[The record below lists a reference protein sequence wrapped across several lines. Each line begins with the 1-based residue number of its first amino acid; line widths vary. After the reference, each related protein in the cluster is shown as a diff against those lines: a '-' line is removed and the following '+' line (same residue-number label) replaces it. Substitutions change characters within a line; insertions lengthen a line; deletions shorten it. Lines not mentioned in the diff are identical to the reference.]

1 MSANEAWFH
10 RLKAAQRDLIRLCGG
25 IERAAEIA
33 SLSATQ
39 MGRMNNPKDSEIMT
53 IPVII
58 ALEAECQQAPVTA
71 IMANLNGRRLTDPE
85 EERTAATNILSS
97 YSEMKRTAAD
107 LDMEMALSMADGNF
121 TPSELQRVD
130 QVAAKKQDALSD
142 LRAALAAGKATGG
155 TRAALKIVGSED

>member
-25 IERAAEIA
+25 IERAAEI
-33 SLSATQ
+33 SSVSISHV
-39 MGRMNNPKDSEIMT
+39 GRMNNPKDGEIMP
-53 IPVII
+53 IAVVI

-71 IMANLNGRRLTDPE
+71 VMANLNGRRLTDPE
-85 EERTAATNILSS
+85 EERVAAANILST
-97 YSEMKRTAAD
+97 YSDLKRSGAD

-121 TPSELQRVD
+121 SPSELQRVD
-130 QVAAKKQDALSD
+130 QAAARKQDSLSD

-155 TRAALKIVGSED
+155 AKASLKIVSGD